1 MDVFVALADPT
12 RRKILKMLSRRQ
24 MSAGDIAD
32 QFEMTNSAVSQHLKA
47 LREANLVA
55 MEIDAQ
61 RRLYSFNAMGLKKFN
76 QFFRELTGVTLKK

>member
-47 LREANLVA
+47 LKEANLVL
-55 MEIDAQ
+55 MQVDAQ
-61 RRLYSFNAMGLKKFN
+61 RRLYSFNAVGLRKFN
-76 QFFRELTGVTLKK
+76 QFVKELQ